1 MKTKRRPSTTFNKP
15 IEPTRGILG
24 SSTSWR
30 SDAPYR
36 RLPRNKRA
44 RSPLHVR
51 YLRCHFVR
59 RTAGVGLKRWREERD
74 ALIKR
79 KDPVGVRLQSDH
91 TAGDVADDLEHLDVV
106 ALAFPVFKDGRA
118 YTNARRLRERHG
130 YRGEVRAIGNVLRDQ
145 YLFMVRC
152 GFDALEVK
160 EGETE
165 EDWQHATGAITVF
178 YQPAAD
184 DKETVLRKRHR
195 KAS

>member
-1 MKTKRRPSTTFNKP
+1 M
-15 IEPTRGILG
+15 
-24 SSTSWR
+24 
-30 SDAPYR
+30 
-36 RLPRNKRA
+36 
-44 RSPLHVR
+44 PLLKNGKLIDDPWTHVADE
-51 YLRCHFVR
+51 V
-59 RTAGVGLKRWREERD
+59 AVPASGPVIVGLKRWRQERD

-91 TAGDVADDLEHLDVV
+91 TAGDVAPDLEHLGAV

-118 YTNARRLRERHG
+118 YSNARRLRERHG
-130 YRGEVRAIGNVLRDQ
+130 YTGEIRAIGNVLRDQ
-145 YLFMVRC
+145 YLFMQRC

-165 EDWQHATGAITVF
+165 KDWLEATGVVSVF

-184 DKETVLRKRHR
+184 GEETVLQKRHR

>member
-1 MKTKRRPSTTFNKP
+1 M
-15 IEPTRGILG
+15 
-24 SSTSWR
+24 
-30 SDAPYR
+30 
-36 RLPRNKRA
+36 
-44 RSPLHVR
+44 PLLKSGKLVDDPWTHVADE
-51 YLRCHFVR
+51 V
-59 RTAGVGLKRWREERD
+59 AIPASGPVIVGLKRWREER
-74 ALIKR
+74 ATLIKR

-91 TAGDVADDLEHLDVV
+91 TAGDVADDLEHLGVV

-145 YLFMVRC
+145 YLFMQRC

-165 EDWQHATGAITVF
+165 QDWQRATGAITVF

-184 DKETVLRKRHR
+184 GRETVIRKRH
-195 KAS
+195 SQMS

>member
-1 MKTKRRPSTTFNKP
+1 M
-15 IEPTRGILG
+15 
-24 SSTSWR
+24 
-30 SDAPYR
+30 
-36 RLPRNKRA
+36 
-44 RSPLHVR
+44 PLLKDGKLINDPWTHIADEVAIPASGA
-51 YLRCHFVR
+51 VI
-59 RTAGVGLKRWREERD
+59 VGLKRWRDERD

-91 TAGDVADDLEHLDVV
+91 TAGDVAEDLEHLGVV

-118 YTNARRLRERHG
+118 YSNARRLRERHG
-130 YRGEVRAIGNVLRDQ
+130 YTGEIRAIGNVLRDQ
-145 YLFMVRC
+145 YLFMQRC

-165 EDWQHATGAITVF
+165 KDWQQATGVVSVF

-184 DKETVLRKRHR
+184 GEETVLQKRHR